1 LLRKFDPD
9 AYGKPTKLRGTLQ
22 ELNRQGSSTFPTT
35 PTNEHTIDADLTP
48 SSGIVD
54 STNCPKSENSCGSSN
69 GHSPAALPQ
78 DTSCKELAEFN
89 MAPAKWRTNKNA
101 GATRVPRKNGRPQLG
116 ENVKPSKVDAIV
128 TPAKEPS
135 MQETRDQKLE
145 RLQKEKMTE
154 LGVRIRQQSNEPTT
168 SPQTLAIARQASLN
182 LQASKMPP
190 KSPKTMVNASTPAN
204 LKDEGTQNGIARPR
218 SNLVNESAKSQ
229 GSGREIIVVSPNID
243 AKTGNGAPTNLD
255 MQEKAQNQIQEAKD
269 VSAKCSTTGTRR
281 KNAANPTNARTAR
294 WATNAEIKAP
304 PVPAKSIDSNAFGS
318 EVPSDRQT
326 ASGDSVAALQN
337 GRVLRNNRPGGEDT
351 PLADWSGTLMP
362 PPVDWQTRPRYN
374 NNCAEFTGG
383 FGRWN
388 ETTAA
393 QSVNAATGQPFTRLS
408 QDLIANPDLH
418 PDGLS
423 LVDPTM
429 NVDVD
434 NAEKYGY
441 SGDALVT
448 IRHDSQLIDPAI
460 FVDDWGKLDL
470 RDPENSKFQAEC
482 CNDLVHNYNTNIAR
496 GREHEIRLRRTQRL
510 ARKREGPVI
519 PTPNPHIP
527 RINIYLRPA
536 VRSDIPQLQDIYNSY
551 VSNSVRPAEL
561 RPISYSDMLNRWR
574 DTTDEKLPFIVA
586 VSKSAKINRGISNA
600 VEKVVGW
607 ASATDWVGRHA
618 IERFT
623 VELEIYIHQQ
633 HLHLGVGK
641 CLMDKLIDSTDR
653 GHMTRKGYPFA
664 CAPEFQHGYSAGGA
678 RDLIKLLFIVR
689 SLNKPQ
695 NKKEND
701 LPWIKKWLETEWK
714 FEQQG
719 HFTQAGVKFQR

>member
-1 LLRKFDPD
+1 
-9 AYGKPTKLRGTLQ
+9 
-22 ELNRQGSSTFPTT
+22 
-35 PTNEHTIDADLTP
+35 
-48 SSGIVD
+48 
-54 STNCPKSENSCGSSN
+54 
-69 GHSPAALPQ
+69 
-78 DTSCKELAEFN
+78 
-89 MAPAKWRTNKNA
+89 M
-101 GATRVPRKNGRPQLG
+101 RPG
-116 ENVKPSKVDAIV
+116 EVDAIV
-128 TPAKEPS
+128 TPVTVPN
-135 MQETRDQKLE
+135 MQETQEQKLE

-168 SPQTLAIARQASLN
+168 SPQTLAMARQASLN
-182 LQASKMPP
+182 LQAAKNPP
-190 KSPKTMVNASTPAN
+190 KSTRTTAN
-204 LKDEGTQNGIARPR
+204 TSLRAILQDQATQNGSARPR
-218 SNLVNESAKSQ
+218 PNVVDKASKPQ
-229 GSGREIIVVSPNID
+229 GSGKESVVVSPKID
-243 AKTGNGAPTNLD
+243 AKTGIGAPTNAD
-255 MQEKAQNQIQEAKD
+255 VQAKAQSQIQEPKD
-269 VSAKCSTTGTRR
+269 SSARCSTTGT
-281 KNAANPTNARTAR
+281 KGKKTAHPINARLPR
-294 WATNAEIKAP
+294 WATNAELKAP
-304 PVPAKSIDSNAFGS
+304 PASAKSIDSNAFGS
-318 EVPSDRQT
+318 EVHSDKPM

-337 GRVLRNNRPGGEDT
+337 GRLLRNNRPAGEDT
-351 PLADWSGTLMP
+351 PLADWSGNWMP
-362 PPVDWQTRPRYN
+362 PPVDWQTRPGFN
-374 NNCAEFTGG
+374 NNSAEFIGG

-408 QDLIANPDLH
+408 QDLVENPELH
-418 PDGLS
+418 PDGLG

-429 NVDVD
+429 SVDVD
-434 NAEKYGY
+434 NADKYGY

-460 FVDDWGKLDL
+460 FDDDWGKLDL
-470 RDPENSKFQAEC
+470 RDPENSKFHAEC
-482 CNDLVHNYNTNIAR
+482 CNDLVRNYNANIAK
-496 GREHEIRLRRTQRL
+496 GREQEISLRRIQRL

-551 VSNSVRPAEL
+551 ISNSVRPAEL
-561 RPISYSDMLNRWR
+561 RPISYSDMLNRWT
-574 DTTDEKLPFIVA
+574 DTTNEKLPFIVA
-586 VSKSAKINRGISNA
+586 VSKAAKINRGISNA

-623 VELEIYIHQQ
+623 VELEIYVHQQ
-633 HLHLGVGK
+633 HPHQGIGK

-653 GHMTRKGYPFA
+653 GHNARKGYPFA

-689 SLNKPQ
+689 SFNKPQ
-695 NKKEND
+695 NTKEKD
-701 LPWIKKWLETEWK
+701 LPWIKKWLENEWN